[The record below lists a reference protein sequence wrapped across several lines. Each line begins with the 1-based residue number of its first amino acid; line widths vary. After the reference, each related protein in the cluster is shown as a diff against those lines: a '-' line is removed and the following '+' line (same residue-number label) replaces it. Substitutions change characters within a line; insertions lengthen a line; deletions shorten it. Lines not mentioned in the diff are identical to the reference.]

1 MTPSACRPHHALRA
15 LRSLRAARA
24 RKADRS
30 RGHAPRPR
38 FPFSTARQ
46 KARRQSRLQ
55 TPRRIA
61 KRETRPQD
69 MRRKRPR
76 RRMPRAARE
85 ARGSTRRKR
94 TPHPARETRRAQAIR
109 THVQLTDSC
118 SRSHHI
124 IFRRKKNESNMNSF
138 QSSETSRDDFAG
150 TSMSSSARSSGESAM
165 PFSARNARSFAGVS

>member
-1 MTPSACRPHHALRA
+1 MPSACRPRHTLRA
-15 LRSLRAARA
+15 LRSLCAARA
-24 RKADRS
+24 RMAGRN

-38 FPFSTARQ
+38 LPFSNAPR
-46 KARRQSRLQ
+46 KAQRQSRLQ

-61 KRETRPQD
+61 RRASRTQG
-69 MRRKRPR
+69 MRGKRPR

-94 TPHPARETRRAQAIR
+94 KPRPARETRRAQAIR

-150 TSMSSSARSSGESAM
+150 TSMSSSALSAGESAM